1 MARLRTV
8 VRLALA
14 PLVVW
19 GIYLLRANVWF
30 KVYPAVMVA
39 LALSVFSVSLF
50 KTPMVEVLARKTGEV
65 LDARGVAYCR
75 NVTRAW
81 VAFLSVHLAVTLA
94 TVFAPYEVWAL
105 YNGFVAYVLIGAM
118 FLAEWLIRRKVK
130 RGIG

>member
-50 KTPMVEVLARKTGEV
+50 KTPMVEVFARKTGEV

-75 NVTRAW
+75 NVTRVW